1 MVAGLG
7 GVPLNLPFAEVYT
20 ALERGTVDAAISGT
34 KPGAGLRFYEV
45 AKYLVGPIFLRP
57 HIAFAINAT
66 TWKRLP
72 PDLQTIMKEETE
84 RIIEG
89 KTFEAIEV
97 WNQEGYAINVAKGME
112 YLPFSPELQA
122 ALKEVL
128 QTRVAPDWVR
138 RAGGKEAAQLF
149 NHIIAPIVGFTVTP

>member
-45 AKYLVGPIFLRP
+45 SKYLVGPIFLRP
-57 HIAFAINAT
+57 HVAFAINKNA
-66 TWKRLP
+66 WNRLS
-72 PDLQTIMKEETE
+72 PDIQAIMQEEAE

-97 WNQEGYAINVAKGME
+97 WNKEGYEINVAKGME
-112 YLPFSPELQA
+112 YIPFSPEIQA

-128 QTRVAPDWVR
+128 QARVAPDWVR
-138 RAGGKEAAQLF
+138 RAGGKDAAQRF
-149 NHIIAPIVGFTVTP
+149 NQIIAPIVGFTVAP